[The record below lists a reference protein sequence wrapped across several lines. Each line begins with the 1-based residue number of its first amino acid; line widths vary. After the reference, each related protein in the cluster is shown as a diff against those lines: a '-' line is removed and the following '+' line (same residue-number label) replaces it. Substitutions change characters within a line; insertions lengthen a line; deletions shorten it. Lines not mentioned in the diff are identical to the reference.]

1 MLESLSQALGNFTDP
16 WIWVWIVGGVL
27 WGLVFGLIP
36 GVGSLTAMA
45 LFLPFVFKLEVLQAM
60 PLMVALSAVGF
71 NGGAITAILIGVP
84 GEPPNV
90 ATTFDGY
97 PMTQKGEG
105 ARAIGAALTSSL
117 LGGVAAAFLALG
129 MVFAVLPLVMAFTS
143 MEMVFIILIGLA
155 FISVLGKGSRLKGL
169 ISGGLGLMIS
179 SVGMAVV
186 TGEPRFTFGIAFLY
200 EGLHIVPVSLGLFA
214 VPPMV
219 DLALKGGS
227 GTIAAGKV
235 IFTEMKDVWRG
246 AKDVFS
252 HKMLWL
258 RSTII
263 GYLFGVIPGVGA
275 SAAVFVA
282 YGQAKK
288 TSKRSE
294 LFGTGIVEGVIAP
307 ESCNNAKESGSWLT
321 TLVLGIPGSGT
332 GAMALGGLIML
343 GIFPG
348 PTMLTEHMDLSLTL
362 ILILAVSNLIG
373 AAICFLLAPHLAPV
387 ARTPGRV
394 LIPIVLV
401 VIFAGSYAYEG
412 KIEDIIILLIFSMLG
427 MSMRRFGYNTASL
440 FLGYILGA
448 LFENYLFVSLQLGGA
463 LFFLRPICLFLIF
476 FLIAFFLYGPMI
488 HLIKGW
494 IRKGGVKI

>member
-1 MLESLSQALGNFTDP
+1 MLENLAQAMVHLADP

-60 PLMVALSAVGF
+60 PMMVALSAVGF

-129 MVFAVLPLVMAFTS
+129 MIFAVLPLVMAFTS

-155 FISVLGKGSRLKGL
+155 FISILGKGSRLKGL
-169 ISGGLGLMIS
+169 ISGGLGLMVS
-179 SVGMAVV
+179 SVGLATV
-186 TGEPRFTFGIAFLY
+186 TGEPRFTFGVAFLY
-200 EGLHIVPVSLGLFA
+200 DGLHIVPVSLGLFA

-219 DLALKGGS
+219 DLALKGGA
-227 GTIAAGKV
+227 GTIATGKV
-235 IFTEMKDVWRG
+235 VFTEMKDVWRG
-246 AKDVFS
+246 ARDVFQ
-252 HKMLWL
+252 HKLLWL

-288 TSKRSE
+288 TSKHPE
-294 LFGTGIVEGVIAP
+294 LYGTGIVEGVIAP

-343 GIFPG
+343 GLYPG

-362 ILILAVSNLIG
+362 ILILAASNLIG
-373 AAICFLLAPHLAPV
+373 ALICFRLAPYLALV
-387 ARTPGRV
+387 SKTPGRF
-394 LIPIVLV
+394 LIPLSLV
-401 VIFAGSYAYEG
+401 VIFAGTYAYKG
-412 KIEDIIILLIFSMLG
+412 NIGDVIILLIFSVLDIC
-427 MSMRRFGYNTASL
+427 MRMFGYNAASL

-448 LFENYLFVSLQLGGA
+448 LFENYLFVSLQLGGP

-476 FLIAFFLYGPMI
+476 FLIAFFLYSPVI
-488 HLIKGW
+488 DLIKSW
-494 IRKGGVKI
+494 FRKGGSRV

>member
-1 MLESLSQALGNFTDP
+1 MLESLAQAMAHLADP

-45 LFLPFVFKLEVLQAM
+45 LFLPFVFKLDVLQAM

-90 ATTFDGY
+90 ATTFDGF

-117 LGGVAAAFLALG
+117 LGGIAAAFLALG
-129 MVFAVLPLVMAFTS
+129 MVFAVLPLVMSFTS

-155 FISVLGKGSRLKGL
+155 FISILGKGSRLKGL
-169 ISGGLGLMIS
+169 ISGGLGLLVS
-179 SVGMAVV
+179 SVGLATV
-186 TGEPRFTFGIAFLY
+186 TGEPRFTFSVAFLY
-200 EGLHIVPVSLGLFA
+200 DGLHIVSVSLGLFA

-219 DLALKGGS
+219 DLALKGGA
-227 GTIAAGKV
+227 GTIATGKV
-235 IFTEMKDVWRG
+235 VFTEMKDVWRG
-246 AKDVFS
+246 ARDVFR
-252 HKMLWL
+252 HKLLWL

-288 TSKRSE
+288 TSKHPD
-294 LFGTGIVEGVIAP
+294 LYGTGIVEGVIAP

-343 GIFPG
+343 GLYPG
-348 PTMLTEHMDLSLTL
+348 PTMLTENMDLTLTL
-362 ILILAVSNLIG
+362 ILILAASNIIG
-373 AAICFLLAPHLAPV
+373 TLICFRLAPYLALV
-387 ARTPGRV
+387 AKTPGRV
-394 LIPIVLV
+394 LIPLSLV
-401 VIFAGSYAYEG
+401 VIFAGTYAYKG
-412 KIEDIIILLIFSMLG
+412 NIEDIIILLIFSVLG
-427 MSMRRFGYNTASL
+427 ICMRMFGYNTAGL

-476 FLIAFFLYGPMI
+476 FLIAFFLYRPVI
-488 HLIKGW
+488 DLIKSW
-494 IRKGGVKI
+494 FRKGGSKV